1 MYTFKQFLKDKKSVR
16 LGYLG
21 GSITAGSGASSPEKC
36 WRCRT
41 ERELGEMFPDIE
53 FTGIDAAIGGT
64 GSDLG
69 VFRMDEDLMKHNP
82 DFVFVEF
89 AVNDSA
95 LQNTD
100 MYMEGIVRKILKKDK
115 NIPIVFV
122 YTLTQKTIE
131 EGYASGKLPMA
142 VAKQQALAEKY
153 GIPSINIGLAIYE
166 EMQKTGNGIEAYT
179 VDTVHPNDTGYDL
192 YTKRIMRELFEILFD
207 IEMPETPVT
216 GRDLSGAGMVLAN
229 GFANE
234 NWKLSVNKMYKN
246 LPNYI
251 YSNVPGDELEFSFEG
266 SAIGLYFTMEKDSG
280 NFEYSIDGGAPRVWQ
295 TWDKYCRDFNR
306 DNSKILDDTL
316 SFGKHTLK
324 IRILKDK
331 EPDSEGTY
339 IRIGAFLVG

>member
-1 MYTFKQFLKDKKSVR
+1 
-16 LGYLG
+16 
-21 GSITAGSGASSPEKC
+21 
-36 WRCRT
+36 
-41 ERELGEMFPDIE
+41 
-53 FTGIDAAIGGT
+53 
-64 GSDLG
+64 
-69 VFRMDEDLMKHNP
+69 
-82 DFVFVEF
+82 
-89 AVNDSA
+89 
-95 LQNTD
+95 
-100 MYMEGIVRKILKKDK
+100 
-115 NIPIVFV
+115 
-122 YTLTQKTIE
+122 
-131 EGYASGKLPMA
+131 
-142 VAKQQALAEKY
+142 
-153 GIPSINIGLAIYE
+153 
-166 EMQKTGNGIEAYT
+166 
-179 VDTVHPNDTGYDL
+179 
-192 YTKRIMRELFEILFD
+192 
-207 IEMPETPVT
+207 MPETPVT

-266 SAIGLYFTMEKDSG
+266 SAIGLYFTKEKDSG

-295 TWDKYCRDFNR
+295 TWDKYCCDFNR